1 MITEKEIKSLGF
13 YESAQGWRK
22 GNLIADIKLIPSLH
36 VLIKWLLQI
45 KETGKYE
52 NN

>member
-1 MITEKEIKSLGF
+1 MITEEEIKSLGF
-13 YESAQGWRK
+13 YESSQGWRK

-36 VLIKWLLQI
+36 VLIKWLSQI